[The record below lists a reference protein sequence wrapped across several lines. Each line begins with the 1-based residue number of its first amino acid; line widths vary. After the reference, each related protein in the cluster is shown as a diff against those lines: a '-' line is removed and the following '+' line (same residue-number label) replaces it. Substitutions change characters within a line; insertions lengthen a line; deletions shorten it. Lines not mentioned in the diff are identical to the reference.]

1 MDLMGSFQ
9 SLTKA
14 LQEREIAQ
22 RVGIPHDEA
31 RMGFICRSNT
41 VRDFD
46 DFSDMIGQYYVH
58 HYTTCVAR
66 GAQINRI
73 EAIGRTKEILE
84 QVYRRH
90 QGNLMTAFRDA
101 SEGTN
106 SGLRGVLD
114 RIADALKTESVERYI
129 REAFDAHV
137 KPTEWNEKVN
147 IIRQLF
153 QACGPNLPPY
163 IRTDQPE
170 KYASDYQ
177 ELVRGYTEALRRT
190 TSLFSRQ

>member
-1 MDLMGSFQ
+1 MGSFE

-14 LQEREIAQ
+14 LQEGEIAK
-22 RVGIPHDEA
+22 RVGNTHDEA
-31 RMGFICRSNT
+31 RMCFVCRSNT

-46 DFSDMIGQYYVH
+46 EFSDLIGQYYVH
-58 HYTTCVAR
+58 HYATCVAR
-66 GAQINRI
+66 GAQIDRV
-73 EAIGRTKEILE
+73 EAIGRAKEILE
-84 QVYRRH
+84 QAYRRH
-90 QGNLMTAFRDA
+90 QGNLMTAYRDA

-114 RIADALKTESVERYI
+114 RIADALKAESVERYV

-137 KPTEWNEKVN
+137 KPTEWNEKVS

-153 QACGPNLPPY
+153 QTCGQFLPSY

-190 TSLFSRQ
+190 TNLFSRH